1 MFIKEGDNNTLFF
14 HKLANT
20 HKQTN
25 HIRGVEVDSVFYEGD
40 LVGPNQVVEFYNKLY
55 QEPESWR
62 PTIDGLVFDCLDE
75 TERLS
80 LEKEFEK

>member
-55 QEPESWR
+55 QKPESWR

-75 TERLS
+75 TKRLFTR
-80 LEKEFEK
+80 EGI